1 MNDNTYPEY
10 ATGAQCVDAAN
21 MVRLRAGAPLI
32 KNTNDAASRLFRVP
46 KIKIGTLLNGKPH
59 YVYHLQKAIEV
70 LTKVK
75 NSKSGTV
82 HRKATKAELKSGRL
96 IPLVE
101 GCKLLNTS
109 NQRLRGQISKLNI
122 FTVEHPV
129 TNACLVDWRQLI
141 EKCYFRSTRFI
152 RKHTTREQYIHIVSS
167 RPFIKHTHMEG
178 QHTRSFFVPEL
189 SHIGSVNTRY
199 KEKSDKNTE
208 KD

>member
-10 ATGAQCVDAAN
+10 ATGEQCVDAAN
-21 MVRLRAGAPLI
+21 IVRLHAGAPLI
-32 KNTNDAASRLFRVP
+32 KSTNAAASRLFRVP
-46 KIKIGTLLNGKPH
+46 KLKIGTLLNGKPH

-75 NSKSGTV
+75 NVTPGKV
-82 HRKATKAELKSGRL
+82 HRKATIAELKSGRL

-101 GCKLLNTS
+101 GCKLLKTS
-109 NQRLRGQISKLNI
+109 NQRLRTHIQKLNI
-122 FTVEHPV
+122 FAVEHPV
-129 TNACLVDWRQLI
+129 TNAILVDWRQLI

-152 RKHTTREQYIHIVSS
+152 RKHVTRDQWIHITSS
-167 RPFIKHTHMEG
+167 RPFIKHTHMGEL
-178 QHTRSFFVPEL
+178 HTRSYFVPEL
-189 SHIGSVNTRY
+189 SHIGSVNTRC